1 MNKLLDYFKENCKI
15 LFCYLLI
22 LLGVLLA
29 VIVFIKKPMKLVSNY
44 VYSSNIESE
53 ISEVIFPLEQII
65 KVHHDNLTN
74 IWIKLEDDSINN
86 YNYRLNLKNHNNDI
100 LFENEYI
107 NYESN
112 IILIS
117 LGLIEDSEDE
127 TFQLS
132 IQCDDCQNVNIAK
145 VNTLDDSYIVGD
157 EKNTMKIY
165 YDYYEPNNNFYWYS
179 IMSIVLGFVLIPFS
193 KEKRYE

>member
-1 MNKLLDYFKENCKI
+1 
-15 LFCYLLI
+15 
-22 LLGVLLA
+22 
-29 VIVFIKKPMKLVSNY
+29 MKLVSNY